1 MAKGKTDN
9 TPEIL
14 RVECL
19 WQAASCRSHC
29 KCRSGKGFILSA
41 RNEMPAEGEM
51 GRPPRSACSASRLT
65 AHRVGR
71 RLVSIYVLRMLRRK
85 MRCR

>member
-14 RVECL
+14 RAECL

-41 RNEMPAEGEM
+41 RNGMPAEE
-51 GRPPRSACSASRLT
+51 
-65 AHRVGR
+65 
-71 RLVSIYVLRMLRRK
+71 RLVGLPARPVLRPG
-85 MRCR
+85 